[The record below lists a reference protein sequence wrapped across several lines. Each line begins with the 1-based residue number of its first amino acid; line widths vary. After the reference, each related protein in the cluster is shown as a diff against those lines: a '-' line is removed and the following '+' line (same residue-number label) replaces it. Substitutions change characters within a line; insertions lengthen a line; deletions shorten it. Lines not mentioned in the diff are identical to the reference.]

1 MVDAFLVI
9 VVICAMVITGIMVGL
24 MMIKFGHPD
33 DHLVA
38 KLPKVVTFIGL
49 WLALATILVVPYD
62 VANTRGGGGGVR
74 VDLLWTI
81 IWIVIAVMLF
91 AIIPFAFF
99 FYESDVDP
107 NRKAE
112 DKTCRNSQ
120 FSGALCY
127 ASIVFVV
134 FATILLIMYAFLNT
148 AEIPVA
154 VQMVPISSMKPLSEL
169 SELAG
174 SIGPTAPSSYAVVKG
189 STLWKIKVSFTVF
202 LTAFIC
208 MLGWFF
214 FCLFVGVGMIA
225 LPMDLINEFRYRPQ
239 PMPTKVWIEEK
250 RNLAKRAA
258 TLISI
263 GEALKN
269 ECDDSRANGN
279 SKASKKLARKFE
291 AQYYFLK
298 KDVKML
304 ETSHKLRGG
313 NTLWYV
319 LKLILGV
326 IGVVVSLSWIVHIC
340 VFILPKEPF
349 HPFLNDLFIGAESFI
364 PGFPLLGVS
373 FFAVWSYYL
382 LWACIKGNFKLGV
395 RFFIWKIYPM
405 EVNNTMMNSFLF
417 NTWILLVCSVPA
429 IQFCA
434 TAFPVYTRYT
444 AVDLMFGT
452 QIYYLQ
458 FFKYFFANNV
468 FVIVMLSLSFL
479 TTLYLCF
486 FPTDRGKQVDK
497 ELADLA
503 KQSAENFSD
512 F

>member
-9 VVICAMVITGIMVGL
+9 VVIAAMALTAIAVGL

-33 DHLVA
+33 DHHVA

-49 WLALATILVVPYD
+49 WLALAVILVVPYD
-62 VANTRGGGGGVR
+62 VANTRGVGGGIR
-74 VDLLWTI
+74 VDVLWEI
-81 IWIVIAVMLF
+81 IWVVIAVMLF

-99 FYESDVDP
+99 YYESDVDP
-107 NRKAE
+107 NRK
-112 DKTCRNSQ
+112 DKSCRNSQ

-127 ASIVFVV
+127 SSLTFVIFSTV
-134 FATILLIMYAFLNT
+134 LLIMWALLAT
-148 AEIPVA
+148 AEIPVE
-154 VQMVPISSMKPLSEL
+154 VQVVPISAMMPMSALPDP
-169 SELAG
+169 
-174 SIGPTAPSSYAVVKG
+174 IPDGPCTECITSS
-189 STLWKIKVSFTVF
+189 TTWDIKVSFTVF
-202 LTAFIC
+202 LTAFIS

-250 RNLAKRAA
+250 RNLAKRAVM
-258 TLISI
+258 LISI
-263 GEALKN
+263 GEALKH
-269 ECDDSRANGN
+269 ESDDRGANN
-279 SKASKKLARKFE
+279 KANKKLARKFE

-298 KDVKML
+298 KDFKML
-304 ETSHKLRGG
+304 EISHKLRGG

-319 LKLILGV
+319 LKLFLGV
-326 IGVVVSLSWIVHIC
+326 IGVVVSFSWIIHIA
-340 VFILPKEPF
+340 VFVLPSQPI
-349 HPFLNDLFIGAESFI
+349 HPFLNDLFIGAETFI

-373 FFAVWSYYL
+373 FFGIWSYYL

-395 RFFIWKIYPM
+395 RFFFWKIYPM

-417 NTWILLVCSVPA
+417 NTWILLICSVPA

-434 TAFPVYTRYT
+434 TAFPIYTRFT

-452 QIYYLQ
+452 QIYYMK

-468 FVIVMLSLSFL
+468 FVIVMVALSGLSLIFL
-479 TTLYLCF
+479 CLR
-486 FPTDRGKQVDK
+486 PTDRGKQVDK

-503 KQSAENFSD
+503 KQKAENFSD